1 MVNSPFPEYVGFA
14 VKTMDDLDDY
24 SLSSEELKIISPRAV
39 EKRKIEFVLG
49 RAACN
54 SALSGV
60 GLTPPPPVLKGRSG
74 EPIWPE
80 GYVGAIS
87 HTRKIAVCAVCPKT
101 RADGIGMDVEEI
113 EGNISPDVYNIVC
126 IGRELE
132 WVLEDQSQSVTRF
145 KQIFS
150 AKEAAFKAF
159 YPQALEFLD
168 FKDAILSWDDEE
180 DHFLGELLRPVG
192 DAYPKGYGF
201 NVGSLIVDGLVF
213 SFILLPPKSLL

>member
-1 MVNSPFPEYVGFA
+1 MVNSPFPKYVGFA

-39 EKRKIEFVLG
+39 EKRRAEFILG

-54 SALSGV
+54 SALRDV
-60 GLTPPPPVLKGRSG
+60 GITPPPPVLKGRSG

-80 GYVGAIS
+80 GYVGAIT
-87 HTRKIAVCAVCPKT
+87 HTKDIAICAVCPKT
-101 RADGIGMDVEEI
+101 RADGIGMDIEEI
-113 EGNISPDVYNIVC
+113 KGDISPDVYNIVC

-132 WVLEDQSQSVTRF
+132 RVLEDQSQSTLRF
-145 KQIFS
+145 KRIFS

-159 YPQALEFLD
+159 SPHTPEFLD
-168 FKDAILSWDDEE
+168 FKDAILMWDDEE
-180 DHFLGELLRPVG
+180 GRFLGELLRSVG
-192 DAYPKGYGF
+192 DEYPKGYDF
-201 NVGSLIVDGLVF
+201 EVGSLIVDAFVF

>member
-1 MVNSPFPEYVGFA
+1 MVNSPFPKYVGFA
-14 VKTMDDLDDY
+14 VKTMDGLDDY
-24 SLSSEELKIISPRAV
+24 LLSSEELKIISPRAV
-39 EKRKIEFVLG
+39 EKRKTEFILG

-54 SALSGV
+54 SALRDV

-80 GYVGAIS
+80 GYVGTIT
-87 HTRKIAVCAVCPKT
+87 HTGDIAMCAVCHKT
-101 RADGIGMDVEEI
+101 RADGIGMDIEKI
-113 EGNISPDVYNIVC
+113 EGDISPDVYNIVC

-132 WVLEDQSQSVTRF
+132 WVLENQSQSITRF

-159 YPQALEFLD
+159 SPHAPEFVD
-168 FKDAILSWDDEE
+168 FKDAILRWDDEE
-180 DHFLGELLRPVG
+180 DHFFGELLRPVG

-201 NVGSLIVDGLVF
+201 EVGSLIVDGLVF